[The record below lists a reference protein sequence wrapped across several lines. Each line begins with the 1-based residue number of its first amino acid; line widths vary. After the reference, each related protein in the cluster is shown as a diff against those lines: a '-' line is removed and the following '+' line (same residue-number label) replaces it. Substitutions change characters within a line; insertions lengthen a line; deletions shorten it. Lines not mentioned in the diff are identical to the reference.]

1 MGNRAGKDLKNVLNW
16 MLPQRQNIQQAIL
29 EIKKENGDK
38 TENKSENLR
47 VERNQSGCSSPDIE
61 IKAPLPLNESQNDT
75 IPAHEV
81 IVSGSDCPLCNK
93 TFATKNNC
101 RRHVREMHGMNPVSR
116 SKFERAQSGSLQ
128 CQEMSSSPKNPESN
142 RKTETCPICSI
153 SVTSKFEMRRH
164 LVEHGYSLMDAC
176 SIAEKETPLS
186 TGLPTLVGVSQNM
199 FKKIPPPSKVF
210 HTDLF

>member
-1 MGNRAGKDLKNVLNW
+1 MENSKETSGVEQIIHCFIHGTNDLKALLLEHADTIFECKNCRMLFRKLHSFVEHKAQCKSDIKDGLCFNGTDLGNRAGKDLKNVLNW

-47 VERNQSGCSSPDIE
+47 VERNQSGCSSPDIG

-116 SKFERAQSGSLQ
+116 SKF
-128 CQEMSSSPKNPESN
+128 
-142 RKTETCPICSI
+142 
-153 SVTSKFEMRRH
+153 
-164 LVEHGYSLMDAC
+164 
-176 SIAEKETPLS
+176 
-186 TGLPTLVGVSQNM
+186 
-199 FKKIPPPSKVF
+199 
-210 HTDLF
+210 